1 MDNKFVITIG
11 RQFGSCGKEIGQE
24 LAKRPVMEDGDA
36 SLSEYLRHLITHPH
50 HIVAGVGSAV
60 VAGPDHAVVSG
71 GGVGLAAVGV
81 EDQDLGAVL
90 PQTDGKGLLQFRD

>member
-1 MDNKFVITIG
+1 
-11 RQFGSCGKEIGQE
+11 
-24 LAKRPVMEDGDA
+24 MEDGDA

-90 PQTDGKGLLQFRD
+90 PQTDGKGLLQLRD